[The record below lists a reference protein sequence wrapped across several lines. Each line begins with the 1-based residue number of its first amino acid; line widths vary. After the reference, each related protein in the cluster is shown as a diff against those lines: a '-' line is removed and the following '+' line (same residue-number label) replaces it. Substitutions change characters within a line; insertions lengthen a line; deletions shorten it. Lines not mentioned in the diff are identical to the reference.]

1 MKLRDIISED
11 NFGMTPQQRMMG
23 NIGRIL
29 MAQAEQVKDDAL
41 ANTMAK
47 VGNEMT
53 NMGALFGPN
62 SLKDL
67 EKKTDVPVAVIQK
80 LIQYGKKVH
89 DATKDIKADH
99 KDGGLNDNIEEKSK
113 GLYYYV
119 NKNKKSG
126 KKPRPKGHPDAPSDQ
141 DWKDAAKTAKEDLEE
156 GNKYRQGQINTKP
169 SKDKYTRKLKP
180 YKPQN
185 KRGCAVG
192 YVLDRARGLCI
203 PKDQAHTIRKPN
215 FGETTSA
222 GGVAAVATNRCVA
235 RSLPHFTR
243 ICCIPPQIQ
252 DTYYC
257 TMMA

>member
-141 DWKDAAKTAKEDLEE
+141 DWKDAAKTAKENVE
-156 GNKYRQGQINTKP
+156 
-169 SKDKYTRKLKP
+169 
-180 YKPQN
+180 
-185 KRGCAVG
+185 
-192 YVLDRARGLCI
+192 
-203 PKDQAHTIRKPN
+203 
-215 FGETTSA
+215 ETTSA
-222 GGVAAVATNRCVA
+222 GGVAAVAMPMGNMISRTGTKKKKKSK
-235 RSLPHFTR
+235 RS
-243 ICCIPPQIQ
+243 
-252 DTYYC
+252 
-257 TMMA
+257 